1 VWRAL
6 GSRTPLPA
14 RIDRAGRGEEMS
26 DIKRALEF
34 IEAAERCAT
43 LSELQNLLTESLAAF
58 GATQFTLM
66 ALAKNPN
73 NGARSPLPLSEAT
86 SREWASRY
94 GERRYFNSDAVIHTA
109 LRSSTPFAWTDLD
122 IKQLSSSAKTVLN
135 EGREILKMEACLVI
149 PTHDAAGFAG
159 FVSLFFPDE
168 PPDQAMHKALKLMAI
183 YALEKA
189 KELQGVEPDKVG
201 WDCACPLTARQ
212 RESIAFLAAGK
223 TDWEI
228 GAILGIAEKTANHHF
243 EAAKR
248 QLNVATRAQAVA
260 VAVHRGWVTI

>member
-1 VWRAL
+1 
-6 GSRTPLPA
+6 
-14 RIDRAGRGEEMS
+14 MS

-34 IEAAERCAT
+34 IETAERCGT
-43 LSELQNLLTESLAAF
+43 LSELQSLLSESLQAF

-86 SREWASRY
+86 SREWATRY

-109 LRSSTPFAWTDLD
+109 LRSSTPFTWTDLD
-122 IKQLSSSAKTVLN
+122 IKQLSTSAKTVLN
-135 EGREILKMEACLVI
+135 EGREILKMEGSLVI
-149 PTHDAAGFAG
+149 PTHDATGFAG
-159 FVSLFFPDE
+159 FVSLFFPNEQPDE
-168 PPDQAMHKALKLMAI
+168 SMHKALKLMAI

-189 KELQGVEPDKVG
+189 KELHGVEPDNVG
-201 WDCACPLTARQ
+201 WDRACPLRPRQ
-212 RESIAFLAAGK
+212 REVIAYMAMGK

-260 VAVHRGWVTI
+260 VAVHRGWVTL

>member
-1 VWRAL
+1 
-6 GSRTPLPA
+6 
-14 RIDRAGRGEEMS
+14 MS

-34 IEAAERCAT
+34 IEAAERCNA
-43 LSELQNLLTESLAAF
+43 LGELQSLLAESLEAF

-66 ALAKNPN
+66 ALAENPN

-86 SREWASRY
+86 SREWAARY
-94 GERRYFNSDAVIHTA
+94 RKRRYFNSDAIIHTA
-109 LRSSTPFAWTDLD
+109 IRNSTPFTWKDLD
-122 IKQLSSSAKTVLN
+122 VKHLSASAKTVFN
-135 EGREILKMEACLVI
+135 EGREALKMKGSLVI
-149 PTHDAAGFAG
+149 PTHDATGFSG
-159 FVSLFFPDE
+159 FVSLFFPNE
-168 PPDQAMHKALKLMAI
+168 PPDQTAHKALKLMAI

-189 KELQGVEPDKVG
+189 KELHGLEPDKVG
-201 WDCACPLTARQ
+201 WDRACPLGPRQ
-212 RESIAFLAAGK
+212 REVIAFMAMGK

-260 VAVHRGWVTI
+260 VAVHRGWVTL